1 MTSLEKR
8 TVQISENG
16 KTVGVPALSPKWVE
30 KRKFLHFVSP
40 STISNGIDLKDWC
53 EITQFLKNDLHWL
66 LKLPHHKFWS
76 QIIYDKPLNAS
87 LVSFLQ
93 EAPRFYSEEKDAL
106 KALPTAWK
114 LFKETQDLVFLTFVR
129 MATHKESKDCYISP
143 EMFGKLIY
151 DNFIF
156 DVPKMMDLCVLYGP
170 TNSVLLSKMFKNIF
184 VNQPKYKYDLEET
197 AKGLVQVFQLILGQL
212 GLESSQAAGSIHCG
226 PLSVEELGE
235 LVVYTLDIAATLWY
249 FIDIY
254 PEAAPLLIDATIQN
268 QLSDFYEKSIPSLC
282 RQIETLSP
290 NMKDKMVLN
299 LNLARKFLI
308 QIYNALLHSGSVKLL
323 LAHSHDDPSWDR
335 EQPVE
340 LWLDWL
346 TCLVSERQR
355 HFIIDYNLIFQVQD
369 DIDLITQLGI
379 QMDST
384 RVEYIKLGLKEFRVE
399 FGLSLT
405 PASLRSSDGGVDPAK
420 ISALILQV
428 KELLPDL
435 HESFIRVCLKHY
447 DYNPEAVINAVLEDN
462 LPPHLNEGHNIPDQQ
477 QPIPEPFVAFDEQTD
492 ISKKNRTKTVHFNE
506 MRELLNDKQDM
517 KHIILDR
524 VDEQLA
530 AEYEDE
536 YDDTYDGHAV
546 GSEEPDAHTGEDEL
560 RRSFV
565 VPRILRPKMEE
576 ESEEE
581 EENYNQTEEKP
592 RDHFV
597 TNPEEMRALAE
608 QRRLSRR
615 GNYRPGPA
623 PSQRNVVGGP
633 RGQGQEKETIVAR
646 RHKTENKTR
655 GANHNRRYMADRKRR
670 EF

>member
-1 MTSLEKR
+1 MNSLEKR
-8 TVQISENG
+8 TIFITEGG
-16 KTVGVPALSPKWVE
+16 KTSGAPALSPKWIE
-30 KRKFLHFVSP
+30 SRKFLHFLPP
-40 STISNGIDLKDWC
+40 SVISNGIDLKEWC
-53 EITQFLKNDLHWL
+53 EVTQFIKNDLHWL

-76 QIIYDKPLNAS
+76 QTIYDKSLHSS

-93 EAPRFYSEEKDAL
+93 EAPRFYSEEKDIL
-106 KALPTAWK
+106 KASPPAWN
-114 LFKETQDLVFLTFVR
+114 LFKETQKLVFLTFIR
-129 MATHKESKDCYISP
+129 MATHKESKDSYISP
-143 EMFGKLIY
+143 EAFGKLIY

-156 DVPKMMDLCVLYGP
+156 DVPKMMDLSILFGP
-170 TNSVLLSKMFKNIF
+170 TNSVLLNRMFKNIF
-184 VNQPKYKYDLEET
+184 TNQPKYKFDLEET
-197 AKGLVQVFQLILGQL
+197 AKGLTKVFQLVLGEL
-212 GLESSQAAGSIHCG
+212 GLDSSQAAGSVNYG
-226 PLSVEELGE
+226 SLSTEEIDE
-235 LVVYTLDIAATLWY
+235 LVTYILDISATLWY
-249 FIDIY
+249 FVDIY
-254 PEAAPLLIDATIQN
+254 PEATLILIKANIQN
-268 QLSDFYEKSIPSLC
+268 QLADFYEKSIPYLC
-282 RQIETLSP
+282 RQVEIMPQNVKE
-290 NMKDKMVLN
+290 KMTRN
-299 LNLARKFLI
+299 LNSGRKFLL
-308 QIYNALLHSGSVKLL
+308 QIYNALLHSGSIRLL
-323 LAHSHDDPSWDR
+323 LSQSNEDASWDR

-355 HFIIDYNLIFQVQD
+355 HFLIDYNLIFQVQD

-384 RVEYIKLGLKEFRVE
+384 RVEYVKVGLKEFRVE

-405 PASLRSSDGGVDPAK
+405 PASLRASDGGVDPVK
-420 ISALILQV
+420 MSGLILQV

-435 HESFIRVCLKHY
+435 QENFILICLKHY
-447 DYNPEAVINAVLEDN
+447 DFNPEAVVNAVLEDN
-462 LPPHLNEGHNIPDQQ
+462 LPPHLNEGHSVPDS
-477 QPIPEPFVAFDEQTD
+477 QPIPEVFVGFEEPTD
-492 ISKKNRTKTVHFNE
+492 ISKKTRTKTVHFNE
-506 MRELLNDKQDM
+506 MREVLNDKQDM
-517 KHIILDR
+517 KSLILDR

-546 GSEEPDAHTGEDEL
+546 GSEDPDAHNGEEEF

-565 VPRILRPKMEE
+565 VPRVLRPKMEE
-576 ESEEE
+576 ESDDEEDFH
-581 EENYNQTEEKP
+581 QPEEKP
-592 RDHFV
+592 KDHFV